1 MLAAEVEMAATYAQR
16 KALGS
21 YGERLAEVELGRF
34 GLQVVD
40 RNWRCAQGEID
51 LVARD
56 GGALVICEVKTRSSE
71 RFGTPLQAITESKA
85 ARLRRLGAA
94 WASAHGVGYDELRVD
109 VVSVLLVRGTSP
121 TVTYYPGL
129 A

>member
-1 MLAAEVEMAATYAQR
+1 MAATYAQR
-16 KALGS
+16 RALGS
-21 YGERLAEVELGRF
+21 YGERLAETELTRR

-51 LVARD
+51 LVARH
-56 GGALVICEVKTRSSE
+56 GSALVICEVKTRSSE
-71 RFGTPLQAITESKA
+71 RYGAPVQAITESKA

-94 WASAHGVGYDELRVD
+94 WATAHSVCYDELRVD

>member
-1 MLAAEVEMAATYAQR
+1 MAATYAQR

-21 YGERLAEVELGRF
+21 YGERLAEAELERR
-34 GLQVVD
+34 GLAIVD
-40 RNWRCAQGEID
+40 RNWRCGQGEID
-51 LVARD
+51 LVARHGD
-56 GGALVICEVKTRSSE
+56 ALVVCEVKTRSSE
-71 RFGTPLQAITESKA
+71 RYGAPVQAITPQKA
-85 ARLRRLGAA
+85 LRLRRLGGA
-94 WASAHGVGYDELRVD
+94 WAKAHAARYSEMRVD